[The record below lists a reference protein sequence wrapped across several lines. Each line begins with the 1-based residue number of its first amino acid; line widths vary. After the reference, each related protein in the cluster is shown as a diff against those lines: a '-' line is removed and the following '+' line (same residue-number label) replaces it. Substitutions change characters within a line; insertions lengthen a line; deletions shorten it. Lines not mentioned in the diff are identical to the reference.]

1 VKKTLKTLPLVIAL
15 IGCTTTM
22 SNKTTT
28 LQPLPTTTTTP
39 FKYSEFNYI
48 DDFYYHFGKPTKQ
61 DNDTLLELAALWC
74 HAIKLG
80 MQPTDI
86 QERINEGSAD
96 QQDAELNEAIVKSA
110 TTNLCPYTT
119 K

>member
-1 VKKTLKTLPLVIAL
+1 MKKIFKTLPLITL
-15 IGCTTTM
+15 IGCTTTL
-22 SNKTTT
+22 SNQTTT
-28 LQPLPTTTTTP
+28 LKPLPTTTTTP

-80 MQPTDI
+80 MQPDSI
-86 QERINEGSAD
+86 QQRINEGSEN

>member
-1 VKKTLKTLPLVIAL
+1 VKKILKTLPLLAL

-39 FKYSEFNYI
+39 FKYSIFNYI
-48 DDFYYHFGKPTKQ
+48 DDFYYYYGTPTKQ
-61 DNDTLLELAALWC
+61 NEDTLIELAALWC
-74 HAIKLG
+74 HAITLG
-80 MQPTDI
+80 MQPDSI
-86 QERINEGSAD
+86 QQRINEGSEN
-96 QQDAELNEAIVKSA
+96 QQDAKLNEAIVKSA

>member
-1 VKKTLKTLPLVIAL
+1 VKKILKTIPLLAL
-15 IGCTTTM
+15 IGCTTTL
-22 SNKTTT
+22 SNQTTT
-28 LQPLPTTTTTP
+28 LKPLPTTTTNP

-48 DDFYYHFGKPTKQ
+48 DDFYYHYGEPTKQ
-61 DNDTLLELAALWC
+61 NETTLLELAALWC

-86 QERINEGSAD
+86 QQRINEGSAD
-96 QQDAELNEAIVKSA
+96 QEDAELNEAIVKSA